1 MLFSYC
7 FNFFVAMIAMFIISC
22 QRRVQ
27 SEADRR
33 IISEV
38 VSEIHN
44 PWFANHVCRL
54 SGAQL
59 RKAQLLSP
67 QHEKNVGDLSL
78 VPFDRTKMINYSR
91 FFFLLFF
98 LHTPFYH
105 ARSLSA
111 GLFFMLASLQMY
123 KINMALSAGVGGEQA
138 GGRVA
143 VGVKGQDVAE
153 ERLGSIDV
161 VGCGSWQMGGG
172 CMRRSAWLL

>member
-1 MLFSYC
+1 
-7 FNFFVAMIAMFIISC
+7 MIAMFIISC

-98 LHTPFYH
+98 STLLFTTRGLSPQDCFYVGQSPDVQNQH
-105 ARSLSA
+105 GIKCGGGGGA
-111 GLFFMLASLQMY
+111 GWWE
-123 KINMALSAGVGGEQA
+123 GGCGGE
-138 GGRVA
+138 G
-143 VGVKGQDVAE
+143 
-153 ERLGSIDV
+153 
-161 VGCGSWQMGGG
+161 
-172 CMRRSAWLL
+172 